1 MVDDIDESLN
11 ETGTSHY
18 MRARSYWQE
27 VARIRK
33 AHPNCVFVQRTI
45 WPKTRSLSFSQLTLL

>member
-33 AHPNCVFVQRTI
+33 AHPNCVFVQEPADVETA
-45 WPKTRSLSFSQLTLL
+45 LHHYC